1 MIDYT
6 QEDLE
11 RDRVIIQKELDDLH
25 EKNQDVLRQVQALVN
40 PAAFQQIKD
49 SISDSGY
56 THTYQIVDIPSGKA
70 QDDGFVL
77 GAVFVDQTGC
87 GGISG
92 DDYPGTMFM
101 PLGQGKYFQFDYS
114 G

>member
-6 QEDLE
+6 PEELE
-11 RDRVIIQKELDDLH
+11 RDRLIIQKELDDLH
-25 EKNQDVLRQVQALVN
+25 AKNQDVLKKVQAIVSTE
-40 PAAFQQIKD
+40 AFQQIKD
-49 SISDSGY
+49 SIADSGY
-56 THTYQIVDIPSGKA
+56 THSYRVVDKPSGKP

-77 GAVFVDQTGC
+77 GEVFVDQTGC

-92 DDYPGTMFM
+92 DDYPGTFSM
-101 PLGQGKYFQFDYS
+101 PLGQGQYFQFDYS